1 MKLSSK
7 MLGFATLLL
16 LAVILS
22 FAPVDQVAVKPFSE
36 EELVHQL
43 NNKSNYVQADQ
54 LAHMIIDK
62 EPGFQVI
69 DIRPKEDYQKY
80 HIPGS
85 VNIPLDELFNN
96 KGNELIIPSYMKIL
110 VSNGN
115 TKAGQAWLLM
125 RSKGYNETYVLHGG
139 MNYWVGV
146 FTNPEK
152 PADIAADDEFFT
164 YQFRKSAGP
173 VMMGTESIVQ
183 NTEVETSVPKAV
195 IRKRPARKKGDEG
208 C

>member
-7 MLGFATLLL
+7 MLGFAALLL

-22 FAPVDQVAVKPFSE
+22 FAPVDQMVVQTFTE

-43 NNKSNYVQADQ
+43 NNKSNYIQADE

-62 EPGFQVI
+62 EPGFQVL
-69 DIRPKEDYQKY
+69 DIRSKEDFEKY

-85 VNIPLDELFNN
+85 FNLPMDELFSAAAA
-96 KGNELIIPSYMKIL
+96 ELIVPSQMKIL

-125 RSKGYNETYVLHGG
+125 RSKGYKDLFVLQGG
-139 MNYWVGV
+139 MNYWVNV
-146 FTNPEK
+146 FSNPGK
-152 PADIAADDEFFT
+152 PADIAADDEFFS

-183 NTEVETSVPKAV
+183 STESETSAPKPV
-195 IRKRPARKKGDEG
+195 IRKRTSRKKADEG